1 MLSNYFHSTA
11 FKHSDDEEGAEEK
24 PETPVQ
30 KKTVKKATDRWSHDF
45 YDESAQ
51 APKSKAELVGSYG
64 YDIRSE
70 DGPPKARRIRRY
82 K

>member
-1 MLSNYFHSTA
+1 MFFNCSCSTPI
-11 FKHSDDEEGAEEK
+11 KHSEDEEGTEEK

-30 KKTVKKATDRWSHDF
+30 KKTVKKTTDRWAHDF
-45 YDESAQ
+45 YDETAQ
-51 APKSKAELVGSYG
+51 APKSQTEIKDSYG

-70 DGPPKARRIRRY
+70 DGPPKARRIRKY